1 MTKIAESGVG
11 APDAHRT
18 ESIGLNYQLKKFSY
32 WNDLTQ
38 VILTKFRH
46 WD

>member
-1 MTKIAESGVG
+1 MNKITESGVG

-18 ESIGLNYQLKKFSY
+18 ESIGLNYRLKKFSH
-32 WNDLTQ
+32 WNDLTR

-46 WD
+46 SD